1 MDRKTLLE
9 QKARYRAAA
18 ELAVEES
25 SKAMAS
31 DDMTT
36 ANTKSAEADGYIAKA
51 ENVQAQIDRLD
62 KMDALK
68 DKEPEKAETATKT
81 NRLPFDDAD
90 APEPEE
96 EMSVS
101 KAVYVM
107 QFGEAGKA
115 VDVVTKDVFGKD
127 YNVNR
132 QAQKAAF
139 SKYLRYGNS
148 RLTAKD
154 ADLLNELIYTPEVV
168 EAEVKAGFTVQEIKS
183 NKTVQQEAALEL
195 GGALVPEDWR
205 AEVLKRMMGMTI
217 MRGRARIVTTVRD
230 AIEWP
235 RLEGGDERYTSGV
248 RVTWVDEVPD
258 SATVAQT
265 NFTLGTVKVPVHTVM
280 ARTDVS
286 RNLLEDAGV
295 SVSDLVGELF
305 AEAMAIDEDEQ
316 FLVGN
321 GAGRP
326 FGLLGNRSGAE
337 YTPADGIP
345 TVISGSAAALT
356 ADGLINLV
364 YDLDPQYLTNA
375 IWAGNKTGF
384 RDIRKLKDG
393 NGDYLWA
400 RGIERGA
407 PPIVLGYDYLMSQ
420 ALPAVA
426 ANAYP
431 FIFGDMR
438 GYLIA
443 DRVGMTVQRVED
455 TDTVGK
461 NKVAI
466 FARRRLGG
474 QVIMPWMFRALKV
487 SA

>member
-1 MDRKTLLE
+1 MDRKMLLE
-9 QKARYRAAA
+9 QKNRYRAAA

-25 SKAMAS
+25 SKAMS
-31 DDMTT
+31 NEDMET
-36 ANTKSAEADGYIAKA
+36 ANKKSAEADEYIVKA
-51 ENVQAQIDRLD
+51 EAAQAQIDRLD
-62 KMDALK
+62 KVEGLK
-68 DKEPEKAETATKT
+68 DAAPVDTATKT
-81 NRLPFDDAD
+81 NRLPFDAAD
-90 APEPEE
+90 APTEPEE
-96 EMSVS
+96 EKMSVA
-101 KAVYVM
+101 KAVYTM
-107 QFGEAGKA
+107 QFGETSKA
-115 VDVVTKDVFGKD
+115 VDVVTQDVFGKD
-127 YNVNR
+127 YNTNR

-139 SKYLRYGNS
+139 SKYLRYGNN
-148 RLTAKD
+148 RLTVSD
-154 ADLLNELIYTPEVV
+154 SELLTQLIYTPEVI
-168 EAEVKAGFTVQEIKS
+168 EAEVKAGFTVGEIKAT
-183 NKTVQQEAALEL
+183 KTVQQEAALEL

-217 MRGRARIVTTVRD
+217 MRGRARTVTTVRD
-230 AIEWP
+230 SIEWP

-258 SATVAQT
+258 SATVAQA

-326 FGLLGNRSGAE
+326 MGILGNRSGAE
-337 YTPADGIP
+337 YTPADGI
-345 TVISGSAAALT
+345 TSVVSGSAAALT

-407 PPIVLGYDYLMSQ
+407 PPIVLGYDYMMSQ

-426 ANAYP
+426 ANSYP